1 MKHLALRKYIVN
13 ACTYIDFLFSLAL
26 FAFFVQWCF
35 GYEVETYKWVI
46 SIIGVLLW
54 PDRKC
59 WKKWLH
65 VNTDYDGVTFEFKRG
80 E

>member
-13 ACTYIDFLFSLAL
+13 ACTYIDFLFSFAL
-26 FAFFVQWCF
+26 IAFFAQWCF
-35 GYEVETYKWVI
+35 GYEVETYKWGI

-65 VNTDYDGVTFEFKRG
+65 VNTDNDQVIVEFKKG
-80 E
+80 G